1 MSCPAPFARRVN
13 MPFRSLAADDIF
25 ISYTRLDAST
35 YAAGLADELTK
46 KGFSCFIDKLGT
58 DPDKDLPDMLLRK
71 LKSCAMLVGVGTE
84 RAATRQTIA
93 DEAKE
98 FLTTGPKSCVVPID
112 YSGAIY
118 RASWYSLVEGI
129 APEPEKNPAAV
140 DDGEPSLS
148 VLSRIE
154 KQFNYTR
161 RNQRLRRAATSMAFV
176 FALLLLAGI
185 GAGVYARQQIVLA
198 RAARERAH
206 EARVE
211 ADKGRSDAHTEREAA
226 REAKNDANRERAN
239 AIEQKTKA
247 EKADADARL
256 AEDRA
261 GKA

>member
-1 MSCPAPFARRVN
+1 

-58 DPDKDLPDMLLRK
+58 DPNKDLPDMLLRK
-71 LKSCAMLVGVGTE
+71 LKSCAMLVVVGTE

-93 DEAKE
+93 DEVKE
-98 FLTTGPKSCVVPID
+98 FLATGRKSSVVPID
-112 YSGAIY
+112 FSGAIY
-118 RASWYSLVEGI
+118 RASWYSLVEGV
-129 APEPEKNPAAV
+129 APEPEKNPTAL
-140 DDGEPSLS
+140 DDGDPSPS

-161 RNQRLRRAATSMAFV
+161 RNQRLRRAATSMAVV

-198 RAARERAH
+198 R
-206 EARVE
+206 EARTE
-211 ADKGRSDAHTEREAA
+211 ADNARSAAISERQAAQRAKEEAA
-226 REAKNDANRERAN
+226 SERDKQSNRR
-239 AIEQKTKA
+239 
-247 EKADADARL
+247 
-256 AEDRA
+256 
-261 GKA
+261 